1 MQNRSLCVAL
11 TAASLFISACSPE
24 ANPNEDSVDKTTP
37 SIGSASL
44 AKADTSSGA
53 RLYLQCRSCH
63 TLEAS
68 GANGVGPNLHGVL
81 GAKAGA
87 KQGYQYSPALAQSG
101 IIWTPEQL
109 DAFLAKPNS
118 LVPGTKMAFAGVAS
132 AEARQEL
139 IAYLQENQSK

>member
-1 MQNRSLCVAL
+1 MQNRSFFLAL

-24 ANPNEDSVDKTTP
+24 AVTDNESVDKTMPPNGST
-37 SIGSASL
+37 SI
-44 AKADTSSGA
+44 AKAGTRAGA

-68 GANGVGPNLHGVL
+68 GANGVGPNLHGVA
-81 GAKAGA
+81 GAKAGT
-87 KQGYQYSPALAQSG
+87 KPGYQYSPALAQSG
-101 IIWTPEQL
+101 IIWTAENL

-118 LVPGTKMAFAGVAS
+118 LIPGTKMALSGVAS

-139 IAYLQENQSK
+139 IAHLQENQSK

>member
-1 MQNRSLCVAL
+1 MQNSSRFLAL
-11 TAASLFISACSPE
+11 AAATLSISACSPE

-37 SIGSASL
+37 SIGSPSL

-68 GANGVGPNLHGVL
+68 GANGVGPNLHGVV
-81 GAKAGA
+81 GAKAGG
-87 KQGYQYSPALAQSG
+87 KPGYKYSPALAQSG
-101 IIWTPEQL
+101 IIWTAENL

-118 LVPGTKMAFAGVAS
+118 LIPDTKMAFAGVAS